1 MSLSPHGRLK
11 KKEWGFAVVQATL
24 VVAVLLLV
32 SLPLESLNN
41 DASTTAATRT
51 TTLTTGIVTTAPTHG
66 LQLLVA
72 TNSTELLSGE
82 HLGITID
89 LVNTL
94 PTQNEVPPWDIG
106 SNVSWGFAG
115 FPVAVWPDCVYYLPL
130 EFNVFAGNYTAASLA
145 ASEPGVVPENIGCME
160 NENVSQLVFQPDS
173 DEVNVTAYY
182 AVNIGPNETPAANY
196 RMEWRMES
204 SFTVGGYW
212 NASAIYNPFDLASTG
227 VGSNSFTF
235 GYPEVPPLGQ
245 ITFSPGVYTLAVADE
260 WGQVVL
266 IHFTVS

>member
-1 MSLSPHGRLK
+1 
-11 KKEWGFAVVQATL
+11 
-24 VVAVLLLV
+24 
-32 SLPLESLNN
+32 
-41 DASTTAATRT
+41 
-51 TTLTTGIVTTAPTHG
+51 

-72 TNSTELLSGE
+72 TNSTELLAGE
-82 HLGITID
+82 HLGVAID

-94 PTQNEVPPWDIG
+94 TTQNEVPPWDLG

-130 EFNVFAGNYTAASLA
+130 EFNVFEGNYTVASLA

-160 NENVSQLVFQPDS
+160 NENVSQLVFQARS

-182 AVNIGPNETPAANY
+182 AAPCCLTNGTNTTSSTTEPPADY

-212 NASAIYNPFDLASTG
+212 NASAVYNPFDLASTG
-227 VGSNSFTF
+227 VGSNAFTF

-245 ITFSPGVYTLAVADE
+245 NPFSPGVYTLAVSDE
-260 WGQVVL
+260 WGQVAL
-266 IHFTVS
+266 IHFTVN